1 MKNKIQATLGKLTTL
16 LAEEEYSKEI
26 MHTQN
31 VKFRKFMFRL
41 GNYNNTVLTPAE
53 VISLHDATANEDMGE
68 KFFKDLVEKLIGVKK
83 WKIL

>member
-16 LAEEEYSKEI
+16 LAEEESSKEI
-26 MHTQN
+26 MHTRN
-31 VKFRKFMFRL
+31 IKFRKFMFRL
-41 GNYNNTVLTPAE
+41 GNNIVLTPAE

-83 WKIL
+83 